1 MSEFKKGQI
10 IERVSNFRKWFP
22 KGFKTQV
29 LEDNEIEDLGGAIG
43 PIDNIDYRW
52 KLVVTDDETRTA
64 LYKSIGDA
72 IDSGLVTHDDV
83 RNYLDEHCAAAESA
97 TAGSIDQ

>member
-1 MSEFKKGQI
+1 MSKLEVGQTI
-10 IERVSNFRKWFP
+10 KRVSHFSSWFP

-29 LEDNEIEDLGGAIG
+29 LEGDEIEDLGGSIC
-43 PIDNIDYRW
+43 PLINHDERW
-52 KLVVTDDETRTA
+52 QPVVTDDETRSE